1 MLVGHHTSSEG
12 DMWYWAYASNMN
24 RRQMEERLQ
33 RVGLCW
39 MIGRLN
45 DYRLRFNKNSGV
57 DQSGKA
63 NIVPDKRGTVWGV
76 VFELSKEE
84 IERLANFEHG
94 YAQKTVK
101 VNHPRYK
108 EHLSVQTFIAN
119 ANGADMLPTSA
130 YLHIIVEGARE
141 HGLPTEYCERLASL
155 KTVD

>member
-1 MLVGHHTSSEG
+1 MPRPNTTG
-12 DMWYWAYASNMN
+12 
-24 RRQMEERLQ
+24 
-33 RVGLCW
+33 
-39 MIGRLN
+39 
-45 DYRLRFNKNSGV
+45 LRFNKKSGV

-84 IERLANFEHG
+84 IERLADFEHG
-94 YAQKTVK
+94 YTQKTVE
-101 VNHPRYK
+101 VDYPRYK
-108 EHLSVQTFIAN
+108 EQLSVQTFIAD

-141 HGLPTEYCERLASL
+141 HGLPAEYCERLASL